1 MSIGFVVLYLYR
13 HGHQPKS
20 ITPPLA
26 AALLPIASADVLR
39 FYSPAINAL
48 YIRLLGALM
57 RESEVAAWNGVVWYL
72 VGSITVLSVFPKD
85 VATLSILLLSWCDTA
100 ASTIGRAWGRHT
112 PRIRRGKSLAGS
124 LASFFV
130 GAATAAAFWGYVVP
144 NTPRWHDDP
153 VNAVMWN
160 GALSLAGVGIA
171 GGWALAVVSF
181 VTGVIASA
189 SEAVDVFGLDDN
201 VVIPIVSAVGIWGV
215 LKAFG

>member
-1 MSIGFVVLYLYR
+1 VVLYLYR
-13 HGHQPKS
+13 NGHQPSS

-26 AALLPIASADVLR
+26 AALLPIASADLLR
-39 FYSPAINAL
+39 FYSPAFNAL

-100 ASTIGRAWGRHT
+100 ASTVGRAWGRYT
-112 PRIRRGKSLAGS
+112 PRIRRGKSVAGS
-124 LASFFV
+124 LASFVV
-130 GAATAAAFWGYVVP
+130 GAVTAAAFWGWVVP
-144 NTPRWHDDP
+144 STPRWSDDP

-160 GALSLAGVGIA
+160 GELGVCGVSVV

-189 SEAVDVFGLDDN
+189 SEAMDVFGLDDN
-201 VVIPIVSAVGIWGV
+201 VVIPVVSAVGIWGV